1 MYCSKFNS
9 TYLCALA
16 IKVLLTMKCTLSQLI
31 FQAFKKVKGDI
42 NKEMGINIDITDTN
56 DNEPKFNNHMYEV
69 TIEETP
75 SQGKILTLWTL
86 LHY

>member
-1 MYCSKFNS
+1 MCYSYKSAFDYEMYF
-9 TYLCALA
+9 
-16 IKVLLTMKCTLSQLI
+16 VSQLI
-31 FQAFKKVKGDI
+31 FQAFRKEKDDI
-42 NKEMGINIDITDTN
+42 NEEMGINIDIIDTN

-75 SQGKILTLWTL
+75 SQSKILILWIL